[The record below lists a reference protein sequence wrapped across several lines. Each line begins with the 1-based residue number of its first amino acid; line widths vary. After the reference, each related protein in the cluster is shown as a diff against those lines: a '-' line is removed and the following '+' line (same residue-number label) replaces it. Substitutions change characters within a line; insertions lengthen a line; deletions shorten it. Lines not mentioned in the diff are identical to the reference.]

1 MSAEML
7 QAVIEHFTYS
17 QSQEQDIDSIGAEDM
32 TINLIQYASNH
43 TLLFAGDLLVGS
55 LSFDIH
61 PVYSECG
68 VPSTSNFSL
77 VIKNLTV
84 HSSYRHRTHCW
95 YLLHHLL
102 QQLHALGGLI
112 QSMSVVCTAESWIET
127 RLQAV
132 GFVFDQ
138 EMSTSITQ
146 LSSTMPSTGSTVN
159 SPATLSVYSIDLA
172 PYQCSV
178 GSILEFTAKKMRQTA
193 P

>member
-1 MSAEML
+1 
-7 QAVIEHFTYS
+7 
-17 QSQEQDIDSIGAEDM
+17 
-32 TINLIQYASNH
+32 
-43 TLLFAGDLLVGS
+43 
-55 LSFDIH
+55 
-61 PVYSECG
+61 
-68 VPSTSNFSL
+68 
-77 VIKNLTV
+77 
-84 HSSYRHRTHCW
+84 
-95 YLLHHLL
+95 
-102 QQLHALGGLI
+102 
-112 QSMSVVCTAESWIET
+112 MSVVCTAESWIET

-178 GSILEFTAKKMRQTA
+178 GSILEFTAKKVRQTA